1 MNRRLLVGWICF
13 FIFLFTTYESSA
25 LENPERHKALDG
37 MGKSLMWLQEGVR
50 GVVTGFLGIGEHT
63 AKFLFYGS
71 RDGLRT
77 MGRGAGKADRAIQE
91 KLW

>member
-1 MNRRLLVGWICF
+1 MSWICL
-13 FIFLFTTYESSA
+13 FIFIFICTANESSA
-25 LENPERHKALDG
+25 LENPERHKEQEG
-37 MGKSLMWLQEGVR
+37 VGKSLMGLQEGVH
-50 GVVTGFLGIGEHT
+50 GVVTGFFGIGEHT
-63 AKFLFYGS
+63 AKFVFYGG

>member
-1 MNRRLLVGWICF
+1 MSWICL
-13 FIFLFTTYESSA
+13 FIFIFIAFESSA
-25 LENPERHKALDG
+25 FENPERHKAQDG
-37 MGKSLMWLQEGVR
+37 MGKSLMGLQEGVR
-50 GVVTGFLGIGEHT
+50 GIVTGFFGIGEHT